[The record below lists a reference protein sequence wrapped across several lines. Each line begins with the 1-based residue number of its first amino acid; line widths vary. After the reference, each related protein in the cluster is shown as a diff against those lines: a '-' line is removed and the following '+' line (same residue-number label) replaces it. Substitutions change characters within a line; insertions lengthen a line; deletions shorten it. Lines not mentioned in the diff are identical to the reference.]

1 MSRRIWVNL
10 SMVDARPGGVG
21 RYSIRLLE
29 ALKGSSMASKM
40 VLLLPEGLDSLR
52 STAFDGFEIASI
64 PAQLRGDL
72 FPRTAPFYRFAWNRW
87 GLNRW
92 VGKRD
97 LIYAPSSHG
106 AIQLAPQTAFT
117 IHDTLALA
125 FPDQH
130 KLQHRYFKSK
140 VAPMARKAR
149 SLISVS
155 AFSASEIRQRF
166 GLNPDHPVHIVPPAV
181 DDTLIPEVW
190 SDVPERFFLVVG
202 ATYPHKNI
210 DVVLDALR
218 KESCR
223 SMKLLIAG
231 AGLSYGQAL
240 RKRVEADRALSQRV
254 QWAPYLSEGQM
265 RFLFSKAEALLFPS
279 VYEGFGMPVAEA
291 VHWGLKVL
299 ASDIPVLSE
308 CFGPHIEKLPPHNPD
323 AWAEALIRTWG
334 SGIRP
339 QGISLYR
346 WSDSAVQLE
355 SVLCHAL
362 ET

>member
-1 MSRRIWVNL
+1 
-10 SMVDARPGGVG
+10 MVDARPGGVG
-21 RYSIRLLE
+21 RYSIRLLD
-29 ALKGSSMASKM
+29 ALKGSPIAPKM
-40 VLLLPEGLDSLR
+40 ILLLPEGLDSLC
-52 STAFDGFEIASI
+52 STAFEGFEIAPIS
-64 PAQLRGDL
+64 AQLRGDL
-72 FPRTAPFYRFAWNRW
+72 HPKTAPFYRFAWNRW
-87 GLNRW
+87 ELKRW

-106 AIQLAPQTAFT
+106 ALPLAPQTAFT
-117 IHDTLALA
+117 VHDTLALA

-140 VAPMARKAR
+140 VTPMARKAR

-166 GLNPDHPVHIVPPAV
+166 GLSPDHPIHLVPPAV
-181 DDTLIPEVW
+181 DDTVVPEVW
-190 SDVPERFFLVVG
+190 SELPERFFLVVG

-210 DVVLDALR
+210 DVVLEALR

-231 AGLSYGQAL
+231 AGLSYGHAL
-240 RKRVEADRALSQRV
+240 RKRVEADRVLSQQV

-291 VHWGLKVL
+291 IHWGLKVL

-308 CFGPHIEKLPPHNPD
+308 CFDPHIKKLPPHNPE
-323 AWAEALIRTWG
+323 AWAEAMAQTWE

-339 QGISLYR
+339 AGISLYR
-346 WSDSAVQLE
+346 WGDSAQRLE
-355 SVLCHAL
+355 AVLYHAL
-362 ET
+362 EA